1 MITIRTENS
10 KDYEKVFEIHSRAFN
25 RLKEAE
31 LVKRIRLSEGFL
43 PELSLVALYNNELAG
58 HILFS
63 VILVENDK
71 DKYEALALS
80 ALAVLPELQNRG
92 IGSELIR
99 QGLERC
105 RQKGFL
111 FVVVLGLP
119 DFYPRFGFQTAR
131 FNGIHPPFPVPDEVF
146 MVNPLKEGILDNI
159 SGVVR
164 YSSAFSKV

>member
-1 MITIRTENS
+1 MIIVRTENS
-10 KDYEKVFEIHSRAFN
+10 KDYEKVFEIHFRAFN
-25 RLKEAE
+25 RTKEAE
-31 LVKRIRLSEGFL
+31 LVKKIRFSEGFL
-43 PELSLVALYNNELAG
+43 TDLSLVALYDNELVG

-63 VILVENDK
+63 VISVENEK
-71 DKYEALALS
+71 EKYEALALS
-80 ALAVLPELQNRG
+80 SLAVLPEFQNKG
-92 IGSELIR
+92 IGSELMR

-159 SGVVR
+159 RGVVK
-164 YSSAFSKV
+164 YSGTFSKL